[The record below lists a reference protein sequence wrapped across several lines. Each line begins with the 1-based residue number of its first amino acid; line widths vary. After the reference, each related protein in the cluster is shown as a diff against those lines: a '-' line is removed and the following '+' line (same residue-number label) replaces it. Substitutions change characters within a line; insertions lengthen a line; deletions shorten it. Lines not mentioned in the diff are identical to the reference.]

1 MFCGKR
7 ATPVTEPVHKSL
19 VTATLERYGVR
30 PDMRGTC
37 SRLSDVNLSH
47 LRNNPHVA
55 VPRSA
60 GLRCMLVLTR
70 LEDGTNAAVFVTQR
84 QSYFVKYWFEDSL
97 FDGTI
102 FDGEVV
108 QLGTLGKW
116 EYVIQDAYACR
127 GRSLSNLNIV
137 RRLDAVHDALRR
149 HWTPDSYDA
158 CNLTVARVFRYDEC
172 EALIEFIKS
181 LPYGV
186 RGILFKPLFVRF
198 RTIYYEF
205 DKGLPPLLSEPDVLS
220 ELRAEKHHDEGGERE
235 DDLPED
241 GDLRVLRVVKTDMP
255 DVYDLEDDATGSPR
269 GRAAVPGMATSAL
282 LKQAMSDRARAR
294 MTCRWSSRFGKWIPQ
309 ALER

>member
-1 MFCGKR
+1 M
-7 ATPVTEPVHKSL
+7 TDQVHKSL
-19 VTATLERYGVR
+19 VAATLERYGVR

-37 SRLSDVNLSH
+37 SRLSDANLSH
-47 LRNNPHVA
+47 LRNNPHVVLA
-55 VPRSA
+55 RSA

-84 QSYFVKYWFEDSL
+84 QSYFVKYWFEDPC
-97 FDGTI
+97 FDGTV

-108 QLGTLGKW
+108 QLGEAGWDYL
-116 EYVIQDAYACR
+116 VQDAYALR

-158 CNLTVARVFRYDEC
+158 CRLTVARVFRYDEC
-172 EALIEFIKS
+172 DSLIEFIKS
-181 LPYGV
+181 VPYGV

-205 DKGLPPLLSEPDVLS
+205 EKGLPPLLSEPDVLH
-220 ELRAEKHHDEGGERE
+220 ELRAEKQEQRLDIAEAAE
-235 DDLPED
+235 LQD

-255 DVYDLEDDATGSPR
+255 DVYDLEDDDTGSPR

-282 LKQAMSDRARAR
+282 LKQAVIDRARVR
-294 MTCRWSSRFGKWIPQ
+294 MTCRWSSKFGKWIPQ
-309 ALER
+309 GLEA